1 MPIVRVIVR
10 GGHLATRIWHLVLT
24 QPNIQVTISINI
36 AAGQHLAV
44 FQVRVRGPHQS
55 SRISELA
62 FRRAL
67 EQDETFEFSAE
78 KISDAVPIK
87 ISNDSGEN

>member
-1 MPIVRVIVR
+1 MIFDLTAGVI
-10 GGHLATRIWHLVLT
+10 GHIE
-24 QPNIQVTISINI
+24 IQCAVSINI

-67 EQDETFEFSAE
+67 EQEETFEFSAE
-78 KISDAVPIK
+78 KISDAIPIK